1 MILKEL
7 KSSLPIHSIN
17 LGGNVKL
24 KENNNSY
31 EVVYRYDTDSDILGI
46 KVNRDFEYDETIEM
60 DDGILLD
67 FDIDNIPTALE
78 IHDASKRLDVPPES
92 LNNILFLKVNISVD
106 VDSIRIHAL
115 FGLLIKDIENEYP
128 IHSIT
133 SNFSHIPE
141 IEAQLVI

>member
-1 MILKEL
+1 M
-7 KSSLPIHSIN
+7 
-17 LGGNVKL
+17 KL

-31 EVVYRYDTDSDILGI
+31 EVVYKYDVDSDILGI
-46 KVNRDFEYDETIEM
+46 KVDRDFEYDETIEM
-60 DDGILLD
+60 DDGLLLD

-78 IHDASKRLDVPPES
+78 IHDASKRLNVPPES

-106 VDSIRIHAL
+106 VNSICINAL
-115 FGLLIKDIENEYP
+115 FGLLIKDIENECP

>member
-1 MILKEL
+1 M
-7 KSSLPIHSIN
+7 
-17 LGGNVKL
+17 
-24 KENNNSY
+24 KENNNSF
-31 EVVYRYDTDSDILGI
+31 EVVYKYDAVSDILGI
-46 KVNRDFEYDETIEM
+46 KVVRDFNYGETVEM

-67 FDIDNIPTALE
+67 FDIIPTALE

-115 FGLLIKDIENEYP
+115 FGLLIKDIENECP

>member
-1 MILKEL
+1 MKEY
-7 KSSLPIHSIN
+7 
-17 LGGNVKL
+17 
-24 KENNNSY
+24 NNSY
-31 EVVYRYDTDSDILGI
+31 EVVYKYDIDSDILGI
-46 KVNRDFEYDETIEM
+46 KVDRDFEYDETIEM
-60 DDGILLD
+60 DDGLLLD

-78 IHDASKRLDVPPES
+78 IHEASKRLNVPPES

-106 VDSIRIHAL
+106 VNSICINAL
-115 FGLLIKDIENEYP
+115 FGLLIKDIENECP

>member
-1 MILKEL
+1 MILKVS
-7 KSSLPIHSIN
+7 KSLLLIHLVRI
-17 LGGNVKL
+17 GGNVKL

-31 EVVYRYDTDSDILGI
+31 EVIYRYDIDSDILGI
-46 KVNRDFEYDETIEM
+46 KVNRDFQYDETIEM

-78 IHDASKRLDVPPES
+78 IHDASKRLNVPPES
-92 LNNILFLKVNISVD
+92 LNNILFLNVNISVD
-106 VDSIRIHAL
+106 VNSICINAL
-115 FGLLIKDIENEYP
+115 FGLLIKNIENECP

-141 IEAQLVI
+141 IEAQLII

>member
-1 MILKEL
+1 M
-7 KSSLPIHSIN
+7 
-17 LGGNVKL
+17 

-31 EVVYRYDTDSDILGI
+31 EVIYRYDIDSDILGI
-46 KVNRDFEYDETIEM
+46 KVNRDFQYDETIEM

-78 IHDASKRLDVPPES
+78 IHDASKRLNVPPES
-92 LNNILFLKVNISVD
+92 LNNILFLNVNISVD
-106 VDSIRIHAL
+106 VNSICINTL
-115 FGLLIKDIENEYP
+115 FGLLIKNIENECP

-141 IEAQLVI
+141 IEAQLII